1 MATHKMTVYP
11 GQEIPEDVKNEV
23 RTTAKR
29 PVTFTDDAPELTD
42 EQLAKFAAMAEQQR
56 NDRKKPVL
64 SLRISK
70 ETLAKAKL
78 LGRGY
83 TGVLS
88 RLLDMAINDKD
99 MVRKALM

>member
-1 MATHKMTVYP
+1 MTVYP

-23 RTTAKR
+23 RAATKR
-29 PVTFTDDAPELTD
+29 PVTFSDDAPELTD

>member
-1 MATHKMTVYP
+1 MAIHKMTVYP
-11 GQEIPEDVKNEV
+11 GQEIPKDVKEEV
-23 RTTAKR
+23 RSAAKR
-29 PVTFTDDAPELTD
+29 PIIFDDDTPELTD
-42 EQLAKFAAMAEQQR
+42 EQLAQFAVLAKKQR
-56 NDRKKPVL
+56 DDRKKSVL

-88 RLLDMAINDKD
+88 RLLDMAINDKE
-99 MVRKALM
+99 MVKKALL

>member
-1 MATHKMTVYP
+1 MATRKMTVYP
-11 GQEIPEDVKNEV
+11 GQEIPEEAKKEV
-23 RTTAKR
+23 RSAAKR
-29 PVTFTDDAPELTD
+29 PIVFDDDAPELTD
-42 EQLAKFAAMAEQQR
+42 EQLAKFAVLAKQQR
-56 NDRKKPVL
+56 TDRKKPVL

-88 RLLDMAINDKD
+88 RLLDMAINDKE

>member
-1 MATHKMTVYP
+1 MKVYP
-11 GQEIPEDVKNEV
+11 GQEIPGSIKDEV
-23 RTTAKR
+23 RAAAKR
-29 PVTFTDDAPELTD
+29 PIVFDEDAPELTE
-42 EQLAKFAAMAEQQR
+42 EQLAKFAILAEQQR

-70 ETLAKAKL
+70 ETLAKAKH

-88 RLLDMAINDKD
+88 RLLDMAINDEE
-99 MVRKALM
+99 MVRKALL

>member
-11 GQEIPEDVKNEV
+11 GQEIPEEVKKEV
-23 RTTAKR
+23 RAAAKR
-29 PVTFTDDAPELTD
+29 PIVFDDDAPELTD
-42 EQLAKFAAMAEQQR
+42 EQLAEFAALAEQQR

-88 RLLDMAINDKD
+88 RLLDMAINDKE

>member
-1 MATHKMTVYP
+1 MAIRKMTIYS
-11 GQEIPEDVKNEV
+11 GQEIPDEVKKEV
-23 RTTAKR
+23 SDAAKK
-29 PVTFTDDAPELTD
+29 PIVFDEEAPEITD
-42 EQLAKFAAMAEQQR
+42 EQLAEFAIMAEQQR

-88 RLLDMAINDKD
+88 RLLDIAINDKE
-99 MVRKALM
+99 MVKKALM

>member
-1 MATHKMTVYP
+1 MAIRKMTVYP
-11 GQEIPEDVKNEV
+11 GQEIPDEVKKEV
-23 RTTAKR
+23 RAAAKK
-29 PVTFTDDAPELTD
+29 PIVFDEEAPEITD
-42 EQLAKFAAMAEQQR
+42 EQLAEFAIMAEQQR

-88 RLLDMAINDKD
+88 RLLDIAINDKE
-99 MVRKALM
+99 MVKKALM